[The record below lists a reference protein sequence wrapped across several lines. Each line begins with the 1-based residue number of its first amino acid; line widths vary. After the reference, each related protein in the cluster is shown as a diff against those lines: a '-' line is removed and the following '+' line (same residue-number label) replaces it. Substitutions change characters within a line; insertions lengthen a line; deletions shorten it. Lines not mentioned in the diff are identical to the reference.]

1 MRTSITL
8 RRLGGRLSRMEGE
21 LTDGLGMD
29 LATIGSRLRLLR
41 RERGWRLE
49 DLAERTGLSKAYLSR
64 LESGER
70 QPSLTALFGVAR
82 AYGVSFSAL
91 LEPEPE
97 TQSLAVV
104 RAEDGP
110 IQQGN
115 GLLYSKL
122 SNGNMTFNLRPL
134 RVVVP
139 AERAGDTLYQHEGEQ
154 WMYVLCGR
162 LCLELAEEE
171 IVLGPGDA
179 AHFDAD
185 NPHKLSALDGR
196 DAEVVLVACAVP
208 YLLLKSYL

>member
-1 MRTSITL
+1 MR
-8 RRLGGRLSRMEGE
+8 MDGE
-21 LTDGLGMD
+21 MKDGLAMD
-29 LATIGSRLRLLR
+29 LGMVGSRLRSLR
-41 RERGWRLE
+41 QQRGWRLE

-91 LEPEPE
+91 FEPEQQA
-97 TQSLAVV
+97 QSFAVV
-104 RAEDGP
+104 RAGEDHA
-110 IQQGN
+110 QRGN

-122 SNGNMTFNLRPL
+122 SNGSMTFNLRPL
-134 RVVVP
+134 RIVVP
-139 AERAGDTLYQHEGEQ
+139 AERAGDTLYRHEGEQ
-154 WMYVLCGR
+154 WLYVLSGS
-162 LCLELAEEE
+162 LCLELPDEEV
-171 IVLGPGDA
+171 VLNPGDA

-196 DAEVVLVACAVP
+196 DAEVILVACAVP

>member
-1 MRTSITL
+1 
-8 RRLGGRLSRMEGE
+8 MEGE
-21 LTDGLGMD
+21 LTDGLGLD
-29 LATIGSRLRLLR
+29 LATIGSRLRTLR

-70 QPSLTALFGVAR
+70 QPSLTALFGVAK

-91 LEPEPE
+91 FEPEPE
-97 TQSLAVV
+97 MQSLAVV
-104 RAEDGP
+104 RAEEDHV
-110 IQQGN
+110 QRGN

-122 SNGNMTFNLRPL
+122 SNGSMTFNLRPL

-139 AERAGDTLYQHEGEQ
+139 AEREGDTLYRHEGEQ
-154 WMYVLCGR
+154 WLYVLSGR
-162 LCLELAEEE
+162 LCMELGEEE

-196 DAEVVLVACAVP
+196 DAEVILVACAVP

>member
-1 MRTSITL
+1 MV
-8 RRLGGRLSRMEGE
+8 
-21 LTDGLGMD
+21 
-29 LATIGSRLRLLR
+29 GSRLRVMR

-91 LEPEPE
+91 FEPEPKE
-97 TQSLAVV
+97 ASSVVV

-110 IQQGN
+110 VQRGN

-122 SNGNMTFNLRPL
+122 SHGDMTFNLRPL
-134 RVVVP
+134 RILVP
-139 AERAGDTLYQHEGEQ
+139 AERAGETLYQHEGEQ
-154 WMYVLCGR
+154 WLYVLSGR
-162 LCLELAEEE
+162 LCLELLDEE

-185 NPHKLSALDGR
+185 SPHKLKALDGQ
-196 DAEVVLVACAVP
+196 DAEVILVACAVP